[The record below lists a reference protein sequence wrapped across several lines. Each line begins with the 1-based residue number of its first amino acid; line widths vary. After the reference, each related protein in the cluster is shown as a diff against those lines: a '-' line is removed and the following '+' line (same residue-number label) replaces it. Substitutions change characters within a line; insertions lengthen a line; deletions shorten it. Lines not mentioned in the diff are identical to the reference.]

1 MVRTEDLLSAYVLRS
16 HPNGVLLLT
25 LSQKDV
31 GGNVPLVFQHMARSM
46 GKRKPIEMAEQLE
59 AHCR

>member
-1 MVRTEDLLSAYVLRS
+1 MSAYVLRS